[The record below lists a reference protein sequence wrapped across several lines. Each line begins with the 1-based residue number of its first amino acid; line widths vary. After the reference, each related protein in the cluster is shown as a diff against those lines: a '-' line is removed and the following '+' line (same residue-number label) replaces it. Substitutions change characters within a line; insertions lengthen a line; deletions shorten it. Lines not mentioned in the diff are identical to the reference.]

1 MKKELKEQVI
11 AAIKANIAECPNF
24 YIVDIAGLNAEDTAK
39 LRRDCFND
47 GIKLTVVKNT
57 LFHKVIKDAQNA
69 EMDLL
74 VPALEGNSAIM
85 YCEAPATPAKL
96 IKKYNKAG
104 SEKPA
109 LKAAYVQECA
119 FVGADKLQEL
129 INIKSREELI
139 GEIIGMLQ
147 SPIQNVISAL
157 QNGGGQTIAGL
168 VKTLVKK
175 LAEELVNLTVKDVQE
190 LAKILKEEYGI
201 EPAAAAVAVAAP
213 AAGAEAAAPAEQ
225 TEFDVILTSAGQ
237 AKLQVIKAVKE
248 NAGLGLKEAKELVD
262 KAPVAVKEKVSK
274 AEAEAL
280 KAALEEAGAEV
291 EVK

>member
-11 AAIKANIAECPNF
+11 AAIKANMAQYPNF
-24 YIVDIAGLNAEDTAK
+24 YIVNIEGLNAEDTAK
-39 LRRDCFND
+39 LRRDCFNE

-57 LFHKVIKDAQNA
+57 LFHKVIKDTQSE
-69 EMDLL
+69 EMELL
-74 VPALEGNSAIM
+74 APALEGNTAIM
-85 YCEAPATPAKL
+85 YTEAPAVPARL

-119 FVGADKLQEL
+119 FVGADKLEEL
-129 INIKSREELI
+129 VNIKSREELI

-147 SPIQNVISAL
+147 SPLQNVISAL
-157 QNGGGQTIAGL
+157 QNGGGQTIAG
-168 VKTLVKK
+168 
-175 LAEELVNLTVKDVQE
+175 LTVKDVQE